1 VAIIYRIATNVLE
14 CRLCWAVIGLKNA
27 EFYVFVIL
35 VLTQWHALPS
45 AFAERCGMVFQCD
58 VGF

>member
-1 VAIIYRIATNVLE
+1 VLDR
-14 CRLCWAVIGLKNA
+14 RLCWGIIGLKNA